1 MKKTFLLI
9 ALLLLGQQSAA
20 SILGL
25 QTLELNFKNQDEVS
39 AKARW
44 SNKDKLNL
52 TSQGIG
58 TSSDPAVVVDFA
70 IETRGAFAVGYSWR
84 PIQSANISV
93 EISPPQK
100 DTLTR

>member
-44 SNKDKLNL
+44 SNKNKLNI

-58 TSSDPAVVVDFA
+58 TSGDQ
-70 IETRGAFAVGYSWR
+70 
-84 PIQSANISV
+84 QSLLI
-93 EISPPQK
+93 PQ
-100 DTLTR
+100 